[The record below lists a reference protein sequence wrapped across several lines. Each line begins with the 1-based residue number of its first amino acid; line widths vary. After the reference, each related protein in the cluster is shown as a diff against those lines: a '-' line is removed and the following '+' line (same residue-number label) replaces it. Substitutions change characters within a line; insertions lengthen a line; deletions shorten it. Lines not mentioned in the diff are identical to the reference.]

1 MFNSV
6 LSIGGWM
13 FFITFFF
20 GNSFLVFA
28 EIFDDWDIIEEF
40 DDVEHKSWDVENIGD
55 DTDSSILKDSSLY
68 SLAGS

>member
-1 MFNSV
+1 MFNNV

-13 FFITFFF
+13 FFITFFC
-20 GNSFLVFA
+20 NSFLVFA
-28 EIFDDWDIIEEF
+28 EVFDDWDIIEEL

-55 DTDSSILKDSSLY
+55 DTDSFILKDSSLY